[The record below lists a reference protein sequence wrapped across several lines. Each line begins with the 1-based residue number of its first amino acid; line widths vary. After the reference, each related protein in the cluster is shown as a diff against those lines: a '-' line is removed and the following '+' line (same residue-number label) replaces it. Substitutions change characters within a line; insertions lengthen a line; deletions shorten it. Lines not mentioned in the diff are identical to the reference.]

1 MPDLEKK
8 AHRLAD
14 KLADINKEIEKTQG
28 KLSETVKDKQSRL
41 LKAATSSQSRTTE
54 SITRLNEA
62 IRFLEQEIEDR
73 EFVRKKLHEEL
84 IKTGIDIKNQRI
96 SEREEMIALHKDKVG
111 KIDNKIRKL
120 NAQTQKLTAK
130 ISLGG
135 ALLDGVTINV
145 SPDQNHTYQ
154 ISELEAEI
162 GAIKPLSEVDILRDL
177 GIGFNSEVKQEIQV
191 KK

>member
-14 KLADINKEIEKTQG
+14 KLADINKEIEKTHR
-28 KLSETVKDKQSRL
+28 KLDETVKDKQSRL

-73 EFVRKKLHEEL
+73 EFVKKKLHEEL
-84 IKTGIDIKNQRI
+84 IKTGIGIRSQRI
-96 SEREEMIALHKDKVG
+96 SEREEMIASHKDKVG
-111 KIDNKIRKL
+111 KIDSKIRKL

-135 ALLDGVTINV
+135 AFLDGEPIHA
-145 SPDQNHTYQ
+145 SPDQNHAYQ
-154 ISELEAEI
+154 ISEIEAEI
-162 GAIKPLSEVDILRDL
+162 GAIKPLSEVDILNDI
-177 GIGFNSEVKQEIQV
+177 GISLNGEAKQET
-191 KK
+191 